1 MKAMLRRQ
9 LLVLLL
15 YPAAMAVTAQPDTA
29 CRETPTARCVIEQA
43 IVTWQTQQ
51 ASTATDPSLATQ
63 LLFEARQYQIPPP
76 QTLQDAAQK
85 AGLSHA
91 LAREESFLEH
101 LRQQDFTQATAAITQ
116 LDQPLHD
123 TLQMPAAALLIEAL
137 TLALKDQQADNL
149 KKQYYE
155 SLLTLDHHTRA
166 RRMIAVARLEIL
178 GGQPQKGLNT
188 LKHTDIDAF
197 SPTDIYQSRLIT
209 EWLGAS
215 SQQLFL
221 RPHETP
227 GSCDTPQ
234 DIARSLQYLMHD
246 PAYTQLLSSTDI
258 TDQLA
263 TIEGLLLT
271 AKIYRNGD
279 QCELLEKWLTRQAL
293 LRSQSSFNQQDVLNQ
308 ILLARTLRRYFH

>member
-1 MKAMLRRQ
+1 MMIMLCRQ
-9 LLVLLL
+9 LLALVFF
-15 YPAAMAVTAQPDTA
+15 AGAMTARDQPNTD
-29 CRETPTARCVIEQA
+29 CRETPTARCAIEQA
-43 IVTWQTQQ
+43 IRTWQTPS
-51 ASTATDPSLATQ
+51 AAATDDPLLAEH
-63 LLFEARQYQIPPP
+63 LLFEAQQYRIPAP
-76 QTLQDAAQK
+76 QTLRDSAQK
-85 AGLSHA
+85 TALSNT
-91 LAREESFLEH
+91 LMREESFLEN
-101 LRQQDFTQATAAITQ
+101 LRQQEFAQATAAMTQ
-116 LDQPLHD
+116 LDQPMQD

-137 TLALKDQQADNL
+137 TLALEDQQADIL

-155 SLLTLDHHTRA
+155 SLLNLDHHTRA

-188 LKHTDIDAF
+188 LEHTDIDAF

-227 GSCDTPQ
+227 GPCDTPQ
-234 DIARSLQYLMHD
+234 DIANALQYLLRD

-258 TDQLA
+258 TDRQA

-271 AKIYRNGD
+271 ARIYRNGD
-279 QCELLEKWLTRQAL
+279 QCALLEKWLTHQAL
-293 LRSQSSFNQQDVLNQ
+293 LRSQSSPDQEKLLNQ
-308 ILLARTLRRYFH
+308 ILLARTLRRYFN